1 MIEIFTTIGN
11 NGLRKIDEIEK
22 SSWIRVVDPTR
33 EDLDKLVK
41 IGLPADFLTYAL
53 DDDEIPR
60 VEKEDDG
67 TTLILIRTPYYR
79 GEEYDIPYVTSV
91 LGVIFFENKVVTISR
106 RRNDILES
114 LIGTKIRGFSTVKR
128 NRFLLQIL
136 LSTAKQYL
144 GYLRQINE
152 KVDSTEDSLQ
162 KSLNNKEVLDL
173 LKFQKSLVY
182 FETGLRTN
190 QVMMEKLDRM
200 KMLYEFEEDEDLLD
214 DVLTEN
220 KQAREMVMISSSIL
234 SSMMDAYAS
243 IISNN
248 LNDVMKVLTSV
259 TIILSLPTMVTSFF
273 GMNVD
278 LPFTQIP
285 HTYWIILGICVLLM
299 IITLLYFIWRK
310 WF

>member
-1 MIEIFTTIGN
+1 MIEVFTTLGSN
-11 NGLRKIDEIEK
+11 VLRKIDEIEK
-22 SSWIRVVDPTR
+22 SSWIRVVDPSK
-33 EDLDKLVK
+33 EELDKLVK
-41 IGLPADFLTYAL
+41 LGLPADFLIYAL

-91 LGVIFFENKVVTISR
+91 LGVIFFENKVVTISK

-114 LIGTKIRGFSTVKR
+114 LVGTKIKGFSTVKR

-152 KVDSTEDSLQ
+152 NVDSTEDDLQ

-259 TIILSLPTMVTSFF
+259 TIILSLPTLVTSFF

-285 HTYWIILGICVLLM
+285 HTYWIILGICVLMM
-299 IITLLYFIWRK
+299 ISTLLYFIWRK

>member
-11 NGLRKIDEIEK
+11 NGLRKIEEIEK

-299 IITLLYFIWRK
+299 IVTLLYFIWRK

>member
-1 MIEIFTTIGN
+1 MIEIFTTLGGG
-11 NGLRKIDEIEK
+11 GLRKIEDYER
-22 SSWIRVVDPTR
+22 SSWIRVVDPSKA
-33 EDLDKLVK
+33 ELDSLVEL
-41 IGLPADFLTYAL
+41 GLPGDFLTYAL
-53 DDDEIPR
+53 DTDEIPR

-67 TTLILIRTPYYR
+67 TTLILIRTPFYL
-79 GEEYDIPYVTSV
+79 GLDYDIPYVTSV
-91 LGVIFFENKVVTISR
+91 LGVIFFQNKVVTISKR
-106 RRNDILES
+106 HNDILES
-114 LIGTKIRGFSTVKR
+114 LVSTRVKGLSTVKR

-136 LSTAKQYL
+136 LGAAKSYL
-144 GYLRQINE
+144 AYLRQINE
-152 KVDSTEDSLQ
+152 KVDTTEDALQ
-162 KSLNNKEVLDL
+162 KSLNNKEVLEL

-200 KMLYEFEEDEDLLD
+200 KMFYEFEEDEDLLD

-259 TIILSLPTMVTSFF
+259 TIILSLPTLVTSFF
-273 GMNVD
+273 GMNVG
-278 LPFTQIP
+278 LPLAQVG
-285 HTYWIILGICVLLM
+285 HAYWIILGICIILM
-299 IITLLYFIWRK
+299 VATLLYFLWRK

>member
-1 MIEIFTTIGN
+1 MIEIFTTVGN
-11 NGLRKIDEIEK
+11 NGLRKIEEIEK
-22 SSWIRVVDPTR
+22 SSWIRVVDPTK
-33 EDLDKLVK
+33 EELDHLVE
-41 IGLPADFLTYAL
+41 IGLPPDFLTYAL
-53 DDDEIPR
+53 DEDEIPR

-67 TTLILIRTPYYR
+67 TTLILMRSPYYR
-79 GEEYDIPYVTSV
+79 GSDYDIPYVTSV
-91 LGVIFFENKVVTISR
+91 LGVILFQNKVVTISK
-106 RRNDILES
+106 RRNDILDS
-114 LIGTKIRGFSTVKR
+114 LVNTKIKGFSTVKR
-128 NRFLLQIL
+128 NRFLLQLL

-162 KSLNNKEVLDL
+162 KSLNNKEVLEL

-200 KMLYEFEEDEDLLD
+200 KMLYEYEEDEDLLD

-259 TIILSLPTMVTSFF
+259 TIILSLPTLVTSFF

-278 LPFTQIP
+278 LPFVQIP
-285 HTYWIILGICVLLM
+285 HTYWIILAICVFMM
-299 IITLLYFIWRK
+299 IVTLLYFIWRK

>member
-1 MIEIFTTIGN
+1 MIEIFTTLGN
-11 NGLRKIDEIEK
+11 NGLRKIDEVEK
-22 SSWIRVVDPTR
+22 SSWIRVVDPSKEEMDR
-33 EDLDKLVK
+33 LVK
-41 IGLPADFLTYAL
+41 LGLPGDFLTYAL

-91 LGVIFFENKVVTISR
+91 LGVIFFENKVVTISK

-114 LIGTKIRGFSTVKR
+114 LAGPKIRGFSTVKR

-152 KVDSTEDSLQ
+152 KVDSTEDDLQ

-190 QVMMEKLDRM
+190 QVMMEKLDRL

-259 TIILSLPTMVTSFF
+259 TIILSLPTLVTSFF

-278 LPFTQIP
+278 LPFSNIP
-285 HTYWIILGICVLLM
+285 HTYWIILGICVLMM
-299 IITLLYFIWRK
+299 IGTLLYFIWRK

>member
-1 MIEIFTTIGN
+1 MIEVFTTLGSN
-11 NGLRKIDEIEK
+11 VLRKIDEIEK
-22 SSWIRVVDPTR
+22 SSWIRVVDPSK
-33 EDLDKLVK
+33 EELDKLVK
-41 IGLPADFLTYAL
+41 LGLPADFLIYAL

-91 LGVIFFENKVVTISR
+91 LGVIFFENKVVTISK

-114 LIGTKIRGFSTVKR
+114 LAGTKIKGFSTVKR

-152 KVDSTEDSLQ
+152 NVDSTEDDLQ

-259 TIILSLPTMVTSFF
+259 TIILSLPTLVTSFF

-285 HTYWIILGICVLLM
+285 HTYWIILGICVLMM
-299 IITLLYFIWRK
+299 ISTLLYFIWRK